1 MSIELPPAPASVE
14 EAIRKANAIAY
25 GFEKHTDP
33 SYWVPPR
40 MASGGGY
47 YGDPVYFWKRML
59 GWQAGDNDR
68 ARAGLYANPPTDWL
82 TDPVAPP
89 VPPQPPAPPT
99 DGGGEDDGGTDFDLV
114 AFLARLNELEA
125 NIVKL
130 ETLLTDVKNR
140 PWPTYTGKLL
150 GYTITLAPKANA

>member
-33 SYWVPPR
+33 SYWVVPR
-40 MASGGGY
+40 MPVGY
-47 YGDPVYFWKRML
+47 YGDPPYFWKRML

-82 TDPVAPP
+82 TDQVAPP

-99 DGGGEDDGGTDFDLV
+99 DGGGDDEGGTDFDLV
-114 AFLARLNELEA
+114 AFLARLNTLEE
-125 NIVKL
+125 NVEHIK
-130 ETLLTDVKNR
+130 ELLTDLKIDG
-140 PWPTYTGKLL
+140 PWPTYTGKFL
-150 GYTITLAPKANA
+150 GYSITLTPKT